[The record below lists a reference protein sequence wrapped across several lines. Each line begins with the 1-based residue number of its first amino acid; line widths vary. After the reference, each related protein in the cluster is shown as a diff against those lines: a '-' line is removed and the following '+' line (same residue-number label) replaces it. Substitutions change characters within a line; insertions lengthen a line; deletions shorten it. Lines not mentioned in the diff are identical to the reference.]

1 MGAIKNLWDKAENNP
16 NMDIDLGEVVV
27 CDICGNDYT
36 GKQDSGGFIF
46 GSYAYCPQCAASR
59 IKDIRRFNEEHMIR
73 ARCPEGKSF
82 AEFVINYRGRGATI
96 SIRCSQAGKSIN
108 DGANAGDR

>member
-46 GSYAYCPQCAASR
+46 
-59 IKDIRRFNEEHMIR
+59 
-73 ARCPEGKSF
+73 
-82 AEFVINYRGRGATI
+82 
-96 SIRCSQAGKSIN
+96 
-108 DGANAGDR
+108 